1 MMGDTSSPKRVRV
14 QDSRA
19 TCNGTSHL
27 EPAAKCTCLLM
38 DPGEAATITISFA
51 DVASGLVPLMEDK
64 GVAIVTN
71 VLEAGDIETL
81 EKALKNDMEELVD
94 LDACAGADSTVKDA
108 WERVCREGMH
118 AWPAASLAD
127 VGARGRFQDRGLPHG
142 RFAWQAR
149 THPRVMRVYEV
160 LHGTKDLVSSVDN
173 AFVANASQE
182 EVTENKSWPHVDQN
196 DHDSRVPCKEWNVY
210 QGILYLWSSS
220 DSSHRSTTVIWPES
234 HKTPY
239 VDYMADANIAR
250 RIQQGKP
257 HFSLMSAMEPG
268 EVRDGLIQGWQ
279 AHARRIPVPAGSL
292 LLWTSRTTHQGWS
305 GGPRLAQPVCW
316 EPRSRR
322 DEVMRE
328 RKLRLAALGL
338 PSTHWASLALPHELS
353 DLTRPLPVS
362 AAPSANHEHIHFPL
376 CASIRSQALK
386 ETADVD
392 VLWKHL
398 KDPDWF
404 ARLPDELKMLLEES
418 IADEYKRWL

>member
-1 MMGDTSSPKRVRV
+1 MSDAPSPKRAKV
-14 QDSRA
+14 QDSR

-27 EPAAKCTCLLM
+27 EPPAQCTCSPM
-38 DPGEAATITISFA
+38 SPSEAATITISFA
-51 DVASGLVPLMEDK
+51 DAASGLVPLMEDK

-71 VLEAGDIETL
+71 ILDTWEIEKL
-81 EKALKNDMEELVD
+81 EKALKDDMEELVD
-94 LDACAGADSTVKDA
+94 LDACAGADSTVKGA
-108 WERVCREGMH
+108 WQKVCKEGMH

-149 THPRVMRVYEV
+149 THSRVKEVYEI
-160 LHGTKDLVSSVDN
+160 LHGTKDLVCSIDN

-182 EVTENKSWPHVDQN
+182 EATVNKSWPHVDQN
-196 DHDSRVPCKEWNVY
+196 DHDIRVPCKDWNVY
-210 QGILYLWSSS
+210 QGILYIWDSS
-220 DSSHRSTTVIWPES
+220 DSSHRSTTVVWPES
-234 HKTPY
+234 HKSPY
-239 VDYMADANIAR
+239 ADYMADANIAR

-257 HFSLMSAMEPG
+257 HFSLISTMEASEG
-268 EVRDGLIQGWQ
+268 RDQLIQGWQ
-279 AHARRIPVPAGSL
+279 THARRIPVPAGSL

-316 EPRSRR
+316 EPRNRR

-362 AAPSANHEHIHFPL
+362 AVPSPNHEHVHFPL
-376 CASIRSQALK
+376 RGSIRSQALK
-386 ETADVD
+386 ETANVD
-392 VLWKHL
+392 ILWKHF

-404 ARLPDELKMLLEES
+404 ASLSDELKLLLEES
-418 IADEYKRWL
+418 IEDDFKCWL